1 MANVSRRHERGEDE
15 SLTRELEEED
25 KPGYIS
31 FLGMRPGQFNRVSL
45 SEPGWSIR
53 VLRFLSPLTRHFS
66 LHLHMRT
73 HSLNCVR
80 FPSVLKFDSKVL
92 NMSKNCAISYATL
105 RLQCDKSVGCLFA
118 AVVVDIPV

>member
-53 VLRFLSPLTRHFS
+53 SSGS
-66 LHLHMRT
+66 LVHLHAIF
-73 HSLNCVR
+73 HSTYT
-80 FPSVLKFDSKVL
+80 
-92 NMSKNCAISYATL
+92 CARIL
-105 RLQCDKSVGCLFA
+105 
-118 AVVVDIPV
+118 